1 MKRALVVVGLLA
13 SAIVMA
19 TAGPSEAWH
28 YGPRVFVGV
37 GPYPYWG
44 WGGYPYYGYRYA
56 YPYGYAPPPVV
67 VQQEPRVYIEQPS
80 AVQQPP
86 AASAEAPAETGYWYY
101 CPPSRQ
107 YYPGVPDCSEP
118 WVRVP
123 ARSQ

>member
-1 MKRALVVVGLLA
+1 MKKALVVVGLLA
-13 SAIVMA
+13 SAIVAA

-28 YGPRVFVGV
+28 HGSRVFVGV

-44 WGGYPYYGYRYA
+44 YPYYGYRYA
-56 YPYGYAPPPVV
+56 YPYAYAPPPVV
-67 VQQEPRVYIEQPS
+67 VQQEPPVYVE
-80 AVQQPP
+80 QPP
-86 AASAEAPAETGYWYY
+86 AADAEAPAEPGYWHY

-107 YYPGVPDCSEP
+107 YYPSVPSCSEP